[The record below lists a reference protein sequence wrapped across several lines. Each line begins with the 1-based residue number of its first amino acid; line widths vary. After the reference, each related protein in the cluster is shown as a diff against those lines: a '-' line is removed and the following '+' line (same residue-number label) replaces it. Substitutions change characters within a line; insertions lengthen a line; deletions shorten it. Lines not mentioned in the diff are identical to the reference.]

1 MKAAQK
7 AAFEAQDDQAVMV
20 KSKMVG
26 GIAQVKRTAVLTQI
40 QGQLLQVNTHI
51 FLYFISVSSTTIDNS
66 KNAVCQFCTDPCQVS
81 FI

>member
-51 FLYFISVSSTTIDNS
+51 SLFYKCFKHN
-66 KNAVCQFCTDPCQVS
+66 N
-81 FI
+81 

>member
-26 GIAQVKRTAVLTQI
+26 GIAQVKKTSVKPVSSQAVACLEAHYW
-40 QGQLLQVNTHI
+40 V
-51 FLYFISVSSTTIDNS
+51 FCESVSNTMID
-66 KNAVCQFCTDPCQVS
+66 C
-81 FI
+81 